1 MPIIRIPVND
11 PADLVMQGEQLR
23 AASFLTSVSGWGL
36 LAGSADMM
44 NTLPFLLVEAEDE
57 EATGMIANGL
67 VPYARLRSI
76 ENGACMSANCGIVTP
91 TGAMIYMDYS
101 LISTFVEASVLW
113 ALTGV
118 TRDYT
123 TQTAIAGCEVDA
135 HEVGRLAVAAGSSRT
150 YYSTGNPNPIQFEG
164 NQSLVGQ
171 TISDG
176 SGNYTIRVGTNTAYQ
191 LVAYKAGSPDI
202 AGITRQDVTPTA
214 VG

>member
-1 MPIIRIPVND
+1 MPIIRDTLKD
-11 PADLVMQGEQLR
+11 PTDLVMQGEQLR

-67 VPYARLRSI
+67 IAQARLRSI

-91 TGAMIYMDYS
+91 TGAMVFMDYS

-150 YYSTGNPNPIQFEG
+150 FYSTGNPNPGQFEG

-176 SGNYTIRVGTNTAYQ
+176 SGNYTIPVGTNAFSVGPITLSDTYTITI
-191 LVAYKAGSPDI
+191 SPGQRWVI
-202 AGITRQDVTPTA
+202 I
-214 VG
+214 

>member
-1 MPIIRIPVND
+1 MPIIRDTLND
-11 PADLVMQGEQLR
+11 PTDLVIQGEQLR
-23 AASFLTSVSGWGL
+23 SASFLTSVGSWGMSPMVSD
-36 LAGSADMM
+36 AA
-44 NTLPFLLVEAEDE
+44 NTLPFLLVESEDE
-57 EATGMIANGL
+57 EATGMIANGI
-67 VPYARLRSI
+67 VPNARLRSI

-91 TGAMIYMDYS
+91 CGAMVFMSYS
-101 LISTFVEASVLW
+101 MVSTFVEASVLW

-123 TQTAIAGCEVDA
+123 TQAPIAGCEVDA

-150 YYSTGNPNPIQFEG
+150 FYSTGNPNPNQFEG

-171 TISDG
+171 AISDG
-176 SGNYTIRVGTNTAYQ
+176 SGNYTIPVGTNTAYQ
-191 LVAYKAGSPDI
+191 LVAYKVGSPDI

>member
-1 MPIIRIPVND
+1 
-11 PADLVMQGEQLR
+11 
-23 AASFLTSVSGWGL
+23 
-36 LAGSADMM
+36 MM

-57 EATGMIANGL
+57 EATGMIADGII
-67 VPYARLRSI
+67 PDARLRSI

-91 TGAMIYMDYS
+91 CGAMVFMDYS

-135 HEVGRLAVAAGSSRT
+135 HEFGRLAVAAGSSRDF
-150 YYSTGNPNPIQFEG
+150 YSTGNPNPGQFEG

-171 TISDG
+171 AISDG
-176 SGNYTIRVGTNTAYQ
+176 SGNYTIPVGTNTAYQ
-191 LVAYKAGSPDI
+191 LVAYKVGSPDI